1 MKYDRKVRL
10 CKMFGHAV
18 AGYLANNMELRNSV
32 CLVPVPLHARR
43 LQERGYNQSLLL
55 ARAIAGK
62 LDNTTLYEN
71 VLARTRYTLPQ
82 AKMNREERLRNV
94 RNAFVVQ
101 NKQVLKDRVVALVD
115 DVMTTGSTL
124 NECAR
129 VVRQAGAK
137 DVFSLTIARA

>member
-1 MKYDRKVRL
+1 
-10 CKMFGHAV
+10 MFGQTV
-18 AGYLANNMELRNSV
+18 AGHLAENDELQKPI
-32 CLVPVPLHARR
+32 CLLPVPLHARR

-62 LDNTTLYEN
+62 LDNMMLCEN
-71 VLARTRYTLPQ
+71 VLTRVRYTLPQ
-82 AKMNREERLRNV
+82 AKMNREERLKNV

-101 NKQVLKDRVVALVD
+101 NKQILKDRVVALVD

-129 VVRQAGAK
+129 VVRQADAK
-137 DVFSLTIARA
+137 AVFSITIARA